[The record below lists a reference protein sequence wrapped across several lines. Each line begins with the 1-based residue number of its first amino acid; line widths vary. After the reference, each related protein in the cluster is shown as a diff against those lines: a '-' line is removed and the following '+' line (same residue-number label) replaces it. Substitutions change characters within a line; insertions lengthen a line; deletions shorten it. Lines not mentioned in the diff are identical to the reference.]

1 MMKKLILLV
10 AFLVSCFFSVG
21 VFAENQQYI
30 KLHAG
35 EILKYD
41 PAISYRADRSLVK
54 IISLFGVKYLYFP
67 KPGTTM
73 VQETYKNGEKFSYRL
88 EVIPFTPADNWS
100 MEMSDDKRLEDKMYY
115 DAAMTGYGINEPA
128 CAMRVIALCNYER
141 AKHGIPPLEFDSTL
155 QNTATVRSQEL
166 LTLYSH
172 QRPDGRP
179 AHTAFPYTYIKAF
192 GENIQAGSDSPAGAF
207 ASWMNSP
214 GHRAQILNPQMTKTG
229 VAHASDIN
237 TEYVHY
243 WCQNFSS

>member
-1 MMKKLILLV
+1 MKKLFLLV
-10 AFLVSCFFSVG
+10 AILVSCIFSASA
-21 VFAENQQYI
+21 FAENQQYI
-30 KLHAG
+30 KIHAG

-41 PAISYRADRSLVK
+41 PTISYRADRNLVK
-54 IISLFGVKYLYFP
+54 VISLYGVNYLYFP

-88 EVIPFTPADNWS
+88 EVVPFTPTDNWS
-100 MEMSDDKRLEDKMYY
+100 MEMSEDPRLAEKMYY
-115 DAAMTGYGINEPA
+115 DAAMNGYGINEPY

-141 AKHGIPPLEFDSTL
+141 EKHGLPPLEFDATL
-155 QNTATVRSQEL
+155 QNTATIRAQEL

-179 AHTAFPYTYIKAF
+179 AHTVFPYTYVKAF
-192 GENIQAGSDSPAGAF
+192 AENIQAGSDTPAGAF
-207 ASWMNSP
+207 ASWINSP
-214 GHRAQILNPQMTKTG
+214 GHRAQILDPEMRKTA

-237 TEYVHY
+237 TQYVHY